1 MDYCV
6 PVYSS
11 PSSGAVQTLFFCDW
25 NSQFYDSA
33 SQCIQECSQLM
44 ISKSDASF
52 IVLLIVSLFVL
63 FLISWIAKAILE

>member
-11 PSSGAVQTLFFCDW
+11 PLPGVVQTQFFCDW
-25 NSQFYDSA
+25 NSQFYGSA
-33 SQCIQECSQLM
+33 SQCVQECSSLM
-44 ISKSDASF
+44 VSKSDASF

-63 FLISWIAKAILE
+63 FLISWIAKAVLE